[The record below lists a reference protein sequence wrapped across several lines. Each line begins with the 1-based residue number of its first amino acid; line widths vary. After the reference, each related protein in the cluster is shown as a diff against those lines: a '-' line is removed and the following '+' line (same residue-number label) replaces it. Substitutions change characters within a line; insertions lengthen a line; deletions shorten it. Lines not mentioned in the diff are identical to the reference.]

1 MVRCGYVTV
10 GCGNQILC
18 AIEDALRVTGR
29 DITATI
35 EQEAAELC
43 DEIKRLLEVE
53 CDIGWTE

>member
-1 MVRCGYVTV
+1 MVDHGHVTA
-10 GCGNQILC
+10 GCANQILC

-53 CDIGWTE
+53 CWITWTD